1 MSEQAT
7 TPPCIIVVFGA
18 RGDLTKRLVMPALYN
33 LRRAGALGEQFAIV
47 GMDHGDIS
55 ERAWRSNMGQ
65 SMTQLLS
72 SRDAEFQA
80 GEFDTA
86 PWDWL
91 RERMHYLCGDFTDL
105 GAYQAL
111 GGLLDKLHKRY
122 GTQGNVLFYL
132 ATAARFFEPVLLN
145 LGEAGLVKQRE
156 NDGWRRVIVEKNP
169 SATICPAPSTSMPL
183 SPKCC
188 TKIRC
193 SASIISWA
201 RKPCRTFL
209 RSASPTACSS
219 RCGIATASTMCRS
232 LRPKPSAWKGAG
244 VSTTPPAACATW
256 CRTICSS
263 CWQ

>member
-86 PWDWL
+86 P
-91 RERMHYLCGDFTDL
+91 
-105 GAYQAL
+105 
-111 GGLLDKLHKRY
+111 
-122 GTQGNVLFYL
+122 GTGCASACITCAATSPTWVRIRRWVACWTNCTS
-132 ATAARFFEPVLLN
+132 ATAPRAMCCSIWPLL
-145 LGEAGLVKQRE
+145 
-156 NDGWRRVIVEKNP
+156 RV
-169 SATICPAPSTSMPL
+169 S
-183 SPKCC
+183 
-188 TKIRC
+188 
-193 SASIISWA
+193 
-201 RKPCRTFL
+201 
-209 RSASPTACSS
+209 SS
-219 RCGIATASTMCRS
+219 RCCLTWAKLAWSSNARTTA
-232 LRPKPSAWKGAG
+232 GG
-244 VSTTPPAACATW
+244 G
-256 CRTICSS
+256 
-263 CWQ
+263 